1 MFEFIVKVLEDCKEL
16 GLQKGDSFKFLKNTS
31 IGVLNTNNAAEVIK
45 AINDKVGKNVA
56 NIQNVNKFKRILEET
71 RVK

>member
-16 GLQKGDSFKFLKNTS
+16 GLQKGDSFKFLKSTS